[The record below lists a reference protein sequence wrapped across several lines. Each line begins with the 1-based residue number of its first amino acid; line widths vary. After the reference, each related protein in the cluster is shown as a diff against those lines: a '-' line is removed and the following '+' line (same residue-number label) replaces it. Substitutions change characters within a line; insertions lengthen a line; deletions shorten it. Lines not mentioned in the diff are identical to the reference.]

1 MKIGIPRA
9 LLYSIYLPL
18 WKTFLESLG
27 HQIVMSSHTDKKI
40 LDNGVKF
47 CVDDACLPI
56 KIFHGHVM
64 DLAHKTDAVL
74 VPRLVSIHPEEYIC
88 PKFIGLPEMIKH
100 SVPGSPSLLV
110 MDYNARS
117 GTEKAYHGMKT
128 LGRELGASEKLIKR
142 ALSEARI
149 RQAEHER
156 RMEREKGLNPA
167 HALDGKGMEGIIRL
181 EQGTIGLIGHPYLVY
196 DQFINMDICNKLAAR
211 GYGTVFPENIPM
223 ADIEAA
229 CKRYPKKM
237 FWSYGKRL
245 LGAGLTMMG
254 DRQVDGL
261 ILLTSFG
268 CGIDSFVDE
277 LLVIAN
283 RRKYKL
289 PLTIITLDEHTGQ
302 AGFNTR
308 LEAFIDMIEWR
319 RRYDNYIPAH
329 GLAVY
334 TGKGTFR

>member
-1 MKIGIPRA
+1 MNHWDTRLSCPVI
-9 LLYSIYLPL
+9 
-18 WKTFLESLG
+18 
-27 HQIVMSSHTDKKI
+27 QIKKI

-211 GYGTVFPENIPM
+211 GM
-223 ADIEAA
+223 AQYSRKIYPWRILKQHVSDIR
-229 CKRYPKKM
+229 KRC
-237 FWSYGKRL
+237 F
-245 LGAGLTMMG
+245 GAMES
-254 DRQVDGL
+254 V
-261 ILLTSFG
+261 
-268 CGIDSFVDE
+268 CW
-277 LLVIAN
+277 A
-283 RRKYKL
+283 
-289 PLTIITLDEHTGQ
+289 Q
-302 AGFNTR
+302 A
-308 LEAFIDMIEWR
+308 
-319 RRYDNYIPAH
+319 
-329 GLAVY
+329 
-334 TGKGTFR
+334 